1 MAGETGDIKRINW
14 ADYCS
19 CVHLFR
25 AFQMAI
31 SPHRLGIAFCGLLAI
46 VLVGLLLDWSQTFVG
61 KASRPV
67 AVVAGGMSTTE
78 LQQFVMNNGD
88 KALTLKWAEDA
99 RKAGLSIQTTGTF
112 TLLLHQARTITNQL
126 TDSVISLRPSGVVA
140 SLISIGYTKLWLLRM
155 HTGFAILFIAAS
167 LAVWA
172 MVGGAIC
179 RLTALEVAR
188 DERIGP
194 MEAIRFTREKLLSF
208 VLAPVVPA
216 AAMFIGLVALAIPGA
231 FGLIPWLGEI
241 GMSLFFGLWM
251 LVGFLMALLIVG
263 SVGGGWLMYPTIAV
277 EGSDAFDA
285 ISRSF
290 GYLMARPWRTVFY
303 LFVSMVYGAL
313 CLTFVKIVARL
324 TLACVHAGLGLS
336 MNIDHVKVTG
346 STTEVGKLDAIW
358 QAPTIDFVSNPYMGT
373 FITKP
378 ESWGQTIAQW
388 LVQGWVYG
396 LAILIGAFVVSFAYS
411 SFTIIYFLLRREVD
425 ATGFD
430 DVYLDDLGP
439 PPSPAAPAAQ
449 PAKSGTSLPIIG
461 QP

>member
-1 MAGETGDIKRINW
+1 MAGIPGEIKRINW
-14 ADYCS
+14 ADYCN

-25 AFQMAI
+25 AFRMAI
-31 SPHRLGIAFCGLLAI
+31 SPYRLLVAFCGLL
-46 VLVGLLLDWSQTFVG
+46 VLVVLGCILDIATAKNHGPV
-61 KASRPV
+61 V
-67 AVVAGGMSTTE
+67 AVQNGISMHE
-78 LQQFVMNNGD
+78 LAEFVRNNGD
-88 KALTLKWAEDA
+88 KNLTLKWVEDSRA
-99 RKAGLSIQTTGTF
+99 HGATIQRIGTF
-112 TLLLHQARTITNQL
+112 SMLLQQARTITNHM
-126 TDSVISLRPSGVVA
+126 TESVISMKPSGIVGG
-140 SLISIGYTKLWLLRM
+140 LIAIGYTKLWLIRM
-155 HTGFAILFIAAS
+155 HTGFAIIFFVAS

-194 MEAIRFTREKLLSF
+194 MEAIRFTREKFLSF
-208 VLAPVVPA
+208 LLAPVVPTGA
-216 AAMFIGLVALAIPGA
+216 LLLGLLGLGAIGLVGALPIGDVLVSLA
-231 FGLIPWLGEI
+231 FV
-241 GMSLFFGLWM
+241 LWI
-251 LVGFLMALLIVG
+251 LVGFAMALVIIG

-290 GYLMARPWRTVFY
+290 GYLMARPWRTIFY
-303 LFVSMVYGAL
+303 LLVSLIYGAL

-324 TLACVHAGLGLS
+324 TLACVHAGLGMG

-346 STTEVGKLDAIW
+346 STTEIGKLDAIW

-373 FITKP
+373 FVTKP
-378 ESWGQTIAQW
+378 DGAIPTLAQW

-396 LAILIGAFVVSFAYS
+396 LAILVGAFVVSFAYS

-425 ATGFD
+425 ATGMD
-430 DVYLDDLGP
+430 DVYLDELAAP
-439 PPSPAAPAAQ
+439 PPSAPAPAPQ
-449 PAKSGTSLPIIG
+449 PGKSGTSLPIIG